1 MTEPLP
7 IFYKAISLISFY
19 LFFILPPVIYTC
31 LVFTNSIST
40 KWKVLIVII
49 NTAGSWVLINL
60 GLFMAYQYKMY
71 YADLYDNF
79 SDMPASIQQVVNN
92 GPTGAALAFGLLL
105 GYLYMPVI
113 SLILYPVYKVIKII
127 YRKMKKQAGCKD

>member
-1 MTEPLP
+1 
-7 IFYKAISLISFY
+7 
-19 LFFILPPVIYTC
+19 
-31 LVFTNSIST
+31 
-40 KWKVLIVII
+40 
-49 NTAGSWVLINL
+49 
-60 GLFMAYQYKMY
+60 MAYQYKMY

-113 SLILYPVYKVIKII
+113 SLILYPVYKVINII